1 MNKFWMVVFLTLIW
15 CGFSGNFGWLNI
27 LLGALVAS
35 VCYWV
40 IPADHYAPY
49 TIRVL
54 PLLRLLLT
62 VLIELIKSSLIV
74 AWEVITPGD
83 RAQPSII
90 EVPLSCEHEIE
101 RTVLANLI
109 SLTPGTLS
117 IDLSPDK
124 SLLTVH
130 VMFAQDPTPTLNFI
144 HGHLEPQVIKVFRRA
159 HH

>member
-1 MNKFWMVVFLTLIW
+1 MNKFWMVVFLALIW

-27 LLGALVAS
+27 VLGAVIAS
-35 VCYWV
+35 VCYWI
-40 IPADHYAPY
+40 IPAGQYAPY

-62 VLIELIKSSLIV
+62 VLFELVKSSLIV
-74 AWEVITPGD
+74 AWEVLTPHD
-83 RAQPSII
+83 RAQPNII
-90 EVPLSCEHEIE
+90 DVPLSCTHEIE

-117 IDLSPDK
+117 VDFNEKDNT
-124 SLLTVH
+124 LLVH

-144 HGHLEPQVIKVFRRA
+144 HDHLEPQVIKVFRRA
-159 HH
+159 HA